1 MAGRQIHRL
10 KTEVCIIEVNAGED
24 GGYHFGSTKSKW
36 GRNTKNS
43 SFEVHN
49 LTCFFGLPFCKPKKS
64 ALCWMVFWAGKPK
77 VGCCAFGSGNQSCY
91 VKVAFG
97 PRLRLHPNVRWNA
110 QKSAIYRSRWRS
122 SVWSRESPRT
132 PPRTPPTHHPMHLNL
147 GTALVIF
154 NTKLF
159 FIVVSKLIGPIGNA

>member
-1 MAGRQIHRL
+1 MGATILVVPNQNGEEIQKKTVPL
-10 KTEVCIIEVNAGED
+10 KDTIWRVSLVCLFV
-24 GGYHFGSTKSKW
+24 S
-36 GRNTKNS
+36 
-43 SFEVHN
+43 
-49 LTCFFGLPFCKPKKS
+49 LKKS

-77 VGCCAFGSGNQSCY
+77 VGCCASGSGNQSCY

-154 NTKLF
+154 NTKRLF
-159 FIVVSKLIGPIGNA
+159 IFIIKLIGPIDNAWLNLDHRWYNSSPVLIFN

>member
-1 MAGRQIHRL
+1 MSGKINKYVVLKADFNCKCLSVYFTKCSFYQSLLYTILRVSLVCLFVSL
-10 KTEVCIIEVNAGED
+10 KT
-24 GGYHFGSTKSKW
+24 
-36 GRNTKNS
+36 
-43 SFEVHN
+43 
-49 LTCFFGLPFCKPKKS
+49 
-64 ALCWMVFWAGKPK
+64 ALCWIVFWAGKPK
-77 VGCCAFGSGNQSCY
+77 VGCCASGSGNQSCY

-159 FIVVSKLIGPIGNA
+159 FIIIIKLLA

>member
-1 MAGRQIHRL
+1 MVVPNQNGEEIQKKTVPLKYTICRVSLVCLFVSL
-10 KTEVCIIEVNAGED
+10 KT
-24 GGYHFGSTKSKW
+24 
-36 GRNTKNS
+36 
-43 SFEVHN
+43 
-49 LTCFFGLPFCKPKKS
+49 
-64 ALCWMVFWAGKPK
+64 ALCWIVFLAGKPK
-77 VGCCAFGSGNQSCY
+77 VGCCASGSGNQSCY

-159 FIVVSKLIGPIGNA
+159 FIVIIKLIGPIVKQILYALLNQI

>member
-1 MAGRQIHRL
+1 MFICLFYQMFILPIFRL
-10 KTEVCIIEVNAGED
+10 
-24 GGYHFGSTKSKW
+24 
-36 GRNTKNS
+36 
-43 SFEVHN
+43 HN
-49 LTCFFGLPFCKPKKS
+49 LTRFFGLPFLKPQNS
-64 ALCWMVFWAGKPK
+64 IMLDRVLVRKPK
-77 VGCCAFGSGNQSCY
+77 VGCCASGSGNQSCY

-159 FIVVSKLIGPIGNA
+159 FIVIIKLIGHIGNA